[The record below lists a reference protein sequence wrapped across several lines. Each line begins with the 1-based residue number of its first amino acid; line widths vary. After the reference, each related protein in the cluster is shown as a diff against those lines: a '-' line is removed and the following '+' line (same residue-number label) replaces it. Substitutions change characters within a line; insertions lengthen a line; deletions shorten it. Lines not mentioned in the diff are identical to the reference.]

1 MLNVVVTTCLS
12 EHLFP
17 SQIKKKV
24 TCPHVYGDLC
34 TVSSCKISIE
44 MLSFGV
50 FHHYLLLLLCFYNT
64 SCLTWLCSLSS
75 ITFIFFHLVIVKL
88 FQFLALSVL

>member
-1 MLNVVVTTCLS
+1 MLNVVTTCLS

-34 TVSSCKISIE
+34 TVSNCKISIE

-50 FHHYLLLLLCFYNT
+50 FDHDFCYFICAFIILPVSRGFVHV
-64 SCLTWLCSLSS
+64 SS
-75 ITFIFFHLVIVKL
+75 ITFIFFI
-88 FQFLALSVL
+88 